1 MKASFFKRMGAFVI
15 DYFIVLVIASLITM
29 GFNTNKNNDLN
40 SQMNQLISDYQNEKI
55 TIDEYKDET
64 YKLNY
69 ELQKENITVN
79 IVTITLYIG
88 YFVVFATLNK
98 GQTLGKKL
106 LKIRVVNK
114 NNDKPSIWNML
125 VRSLFIY
132 NIISIL
138 FSTVAVNFLN
148 INTFTYIYTTLGYIE
163 YFVIIISFFMVI
175 YKKDGRG
182 LHDMIAGTNVIE
194 EVKK

>member
-125 VRSLFIY
+125 VRSLLIY

-182 LHDMIAGTNVIE
+182 LHDMMAGTNVIE

>member
-15 DYFIVLVIASLITM
+15 DYFIVLVIVSLITM

-182 LHDMIAGTNVIE
+182 LHDMMAGTNVIE

>member
-1 MKASFFKRMGAFVI
+1 MKASFFKRMGAIVI

-69 ELQKENITVN
+69 ELQKENMTVN

-138 FSTVAVNFLN
+138 FSTVAVNLLN

>member
-40 SQMNQLISDYQNEKI
+40 NQRNQLISDYQNEKI

-148 INTFTYIYTTLGYIE
+148 INTFTYIYTALGYIE

>member
-40 SQMNQLISDYQNEKI
+40 NQRNQLISDYQNEKI
-55 TIDEYKDET
+55 TIDEYKNEN
-64 YKLNY
+64 YKLIY
-69 ELQKENITVN
+69 KLQKENITVN

-138 FSTVAVNFLN
+138 FSTVAVKFLN
-148 INTFTYIYTTLGYIE
+148 INTFTYIYTTLRYIE
-163 YFVIIISFFMVI
+163 CFVIIISFFMVI

>member
-69 ELQKENITVN
+69 ELQKENMTIN

-182 LHDMIAGTNVIE
+182 LHDMMAGTNVIE

>member
-40 SQMNQLISDYQNEKI
+40 NQRNQLISDYQNEKI
-55 TIDEYKDET
+55 TIDEYKNEN
-64 YKLNY
+64 YKLIY
-69 ELQKENITVN
+69 KLQKENITVN

-138 FSTVAVNFLN
+138 FSTVAVKFLN

-163 YFVIIISFFMVI
+163 CFVIIISFFMVI

-182 LHDMIAGTNVIE
+182 LHDMIAGTNIIE
-194 EVKK
+194 EVKE

>member
-15 DYFIVLVIASLITM
+15 DYFIVLVIVSLITM

-40 SQMNQLISDYQNEKI
+40 NQRNQLISDYHNEKI
-55 TIDEYKDET
+55 TIDEYNDEN
-64 YKLNY
+64 YKLIY
-69 ELQKENITVN
+69 ELQKENMTVN

-148 INTFTYIYTTLGYIE
+148 INTFTYIYTALGYIE
-163 YFVIIISFFMVI
+163 CFVIIISFFMVI

-182 LHDMIAGTNVIE
+182 LHDMMAGTNVIE

>member
-69 ELQKENITVN
+69 ELQKENIIVN

-138 FSTVAVNFLN
+138 FSTVAVNLLN

>member
-40 SQMNQLISDYQNEKI
+40 NQRNQLISDYQNEKI
-55 TIDEYKDET
+55 TIDEYKNEN
-64 YKLNY
+64 YKLIY
-69 ELQKENITVN
+69 KLQKENITVN

-138 FSTVAVNFLN
+138 FSTVAVNLLN

>member
-15 DYFIVLVIASLITM
+15 DYFIVLVIVSLITM

-138 FSTVAVNFLN
+138 FSTVAVKFLN
-148 INTFTYIYTTLGYIE
+148 INTFTYIYTTLRYIE
-163 YFVIIISFFMVI
+163 CFVIIVSFFMVT
-175 YKKDGRG
+175 YKKDGKG

-194 EVKK
+194 EVKE

>member
-40 SQMNQLISDYQNEKI
+40 NQRNQLISDYQNEKI
-55 TIDEYKDET
+55 TIDEYKNEN
-64 YKLNY
+64 YKLIY
-69 ELQKENITVN
+69 KLQKENITVN

-138 FSTVAVNFLN
+138 FSTVAVKFLN

-163 YFVIIISFFMVI
+163 CFVIIISFFMVI

-182 LHDMIAGTNVIE
+182 LHDMMAGTNVIE

>member
-15 DYFIVLVIASLITM
+15 DYFIVLVIVSLITM

-40 SQMNQLISDYQNEKI
+40 NQMNQLISDYQNEKI

-69 ELQKENITVN
+69 ELQKENMTVN

-148 INTFTYIYTTLGYIE
+148 INTFTYIYTALGYIE

-182 LHDMIAGTNVIE
+182 LHDMMAGTNVIE

>member
-15 DYFIVLVIASLITM
+15 DYFIVLVIVSLITM

-69 ELQKENITVN
+69 ELQKENMTVN

-182 LHDMIAGTNVIE
+182 LHDMMAGTNVIE

>member
-40 SQMNQLISDYQNEKI
+40 NQRNQLISDYQNEKI

-148 INTFTYIYTTLGYIE
+148 INTFTYIYTALGYIE

-182 LHDMIAGTNVIE
+182 LHDMIDGTNIIE

>member
-40 SQMNQLISDYQNEKI
+40 NQRNQLISDYQNEKI
-55 TIDEYKDET
+55 TIDEYKNEN
-64 YKLNY
+64 YKLIY
-69 ELQKENITVN
+69 KLQKENITVN

-138 FSTVAVNFLN
+138 FSTVAVKFLN
-148 INTFTYIYTTLGYIE
+148 INTFTYIYTTLRYIE
-163 YFVIIISFFMVI
+163 CFVIIISFFMVI

-182 LHDMIAGTNVIE
+182 LHDMIAGTSVIE

>member
-15 DYFIVLVIASLITM
+15 DYFIVLVIASLITT

-40 SQMNQLISDYQNEKI
+40 NQRNQLISDYQNEKI
-55 TIDEYKDET
+55 TIDEYKNEN
-64 YKLNY
+64 YKLIY
-69 ELQKENITVN
+69 KLQKENITVN

-132 NIISIL
+132 NIVSAL
-138 FSTVAVNFLN
+138 FSIIFVNILSV
-148 INTFTYIYTTLGYIE
+148 NTFIYIYTIVGYVE
-163 YFVIIISFFMVI
+163 FFVIIVSFFMVT
-175 YKKDGRG
+175 YKKDGKG

>member
-40 SQMNQLISDYQNEKI
+40 NQMNQLISDYHNEKI
-55 TIDEYKDET
+55 TIDEYKDEN
-64 YKLNY
+64 YKLIY

-138 FSTVAVNFLN
+138 FSTVAVKFLN

-163 YFVIIISFFMVI
+163 CFVIIISFFMVI

>member
-40 SQMNQLISDYQNEKI
+40 NQRNQLISDYQNEKI
-55 TIDEYKDET
+55 TIDEYKNEN
-64 YKLNY
+64 YKLIY
-69 ELQKENITVN
+69 KLQKENITVN

-138 FSTVAVNFLN
+138 FSTVAVKFLN
-148 INTFTYIYTTLGYIE
+148 INTFTYIYTTLRYIE
-163 YFVIIISFFMVI
+163 CFVIIISFFMVI

-182 LHDMIAGTNVIE
+182 LHDMIAGTSVIE
-194 EVKK
+194 EVKE

>member
-15 DYFIVLVIASLITM
+15 DYFVVLVIVSLITM

-69 ELQKENITVN
+69 ELQKENMTVN

-182 LHDMIAGTNVIE
+182 LHDMMAGTNVIE

>member
-15 DYFIVLVIASLITM
+15 DYFIVLVIVSLITM

-138 FSTVAVNFLN
+138 FSTVAVKFLN

-163 YFVIIISFFMVI
+163 CFVIIISFFMVI

-182 LHDMIAGTNVIE
+182 LHDMMAGTNVIE

>member
-138 FSTVAVNFLN
+138 FSTVAVKFLN

-163 YFVIIISFFMVI
+163 CFVIIISFFMVI

>member
-15 DYFIVLVIASLITM
+15 DYFIVLFIASLITM

-69 ELQKENITVN
+69 ELQKENMTVN

-148 INTFTYIYTTLGYIE
+148 INTFTYIYTALGYIE

-182 LHDMIAGTNVIE
+182 LHDMMAGTNVIE

>member
-40 SQMNQLISDYQNEKI
+40 NQRNQLISDYQNEKI
-55 TIDEYKDET
+55 TIDEYKNEN
-64 YKLNY
+64 YKLIY
-69 ELQKENITVN
+69 KLQKENITVN

-138 FSTVAVNFLN
+138 FSTVAVKFLN
-148 INTFTYIYTTLGYIE
+148 INTFTYIYTTLRYIE
-163 YFVIIISFFMVI
+163 CFVIIISFFMVI

-182 LHDMIAGTNVIE
+182 LHDMIAGTNIIE

>member
-40 SQMNQLISDYQNEKI
+40 NQRNQLISDYQNEKI
-55 TIDEYKDET
+55 TNDEYKNEN
-64 YKLNY
+64 YKLIY
-69 ELQKENITVN
+69 KLQKENITVN

-138 FSTVAVNFLN
+138 FSTVAVKFLN

-163 YFVIIISFFMVI
+163 CFVIIISFFMVI
-175 YKKDGRG
+175 YK
-182 LHDMIAGTNVIE
+182 
-194 EVKK
+194 

>member
-40 SQMNQLISDYQNEKI
+40 NQRNQLISDYQNEKI
-55 TIDEYKDET
+55 TIDEYKNEN
-64 YKLNY
+64 YKLIY
-69 ELQKENITVN
+69 KLQKENITVN

-138 FSTVAVNFLN
+138 FSTVAVKFLN
-148 INTFTYIYTTLGYIE
+148 INTFTYIYTTLRYIE
-163 YFVIIISFFMVI
+163 CFVIIVSFFMVT
-175 YKKDGRG
+175 YKKDGKG
-182 LHDMIAGTNVIE
+182 LHDMIAGTSVIE
-194 EVKK
+194 EVKE